1 LITPDCAGNVV
12 GVDPH
17 KRTVSASVADPRGGI
32 VATEHCRVSGDGH
45 RALEVWAGQF
55 GPIAR
60 WGVEGASS
68 WGRHTAIFLIARG
81 YDVRD
86 VWANRTPRSDR
97 ARQRGKSD
105 QLDSERIARETL
117 AHPLLPKAFKRAG
130 EDRGPDE
137 HHELLALRHNQ
148 RRSILTSRQ
157 HLINEA
163 EHLLSSLP
171 LFPYIDAHVTALAR
185 HPSKLTATA
194 AGAMPPRPRSGSR
207 CLTTTGHAVSVPLSR
222 GPNAEGRPKTAL
234 DARSCTR
241 PLFSRA
247 SRRSG

>member
-1 LITPDCAGNVV
+1 MLSADPPLITYAWRSRQAMSTAKKRGPGSSHVLRTPDHAGNVV
-12 GVDPH
+12 GMEPN
-17 KRTVSASVADPRGGI
+17 KRTLTATVVDPRGGV
-32 VATEHCRVSGDGH
+32 VASVHFRVSGEGH
-45 RALEVWAGQF
+45 RELEVWARQF
-55 GPIAR
+55 GQIAR

-68 WGRHTAIFLIARG
+68 WGRHTAVFLVGRG

-86 VWANRTPRSDR
+86 VCANRTPRSDR

-105 QLDSERIARETL
+105 TLDSERIARETL

-130 EDRGPDE
+130 QDRGPDE

-171 LFPYIDAHVTALAR
+171 LELSEQLPDSTAVRPQLAVLAAR
-185 HPSKLTATA
+185 NRRRRYDRPTTLRLT
-194 AGAMPPRPRSGSR
+194 
-207 CLTTTGHAVSVPLSR
+207 L
-222 GPNAEGRPKTAL
+222 L
-234 DARSCTR
+234 DDYRTQ
-241 PLFSRA
+241 
-247 SRRSG
+247 